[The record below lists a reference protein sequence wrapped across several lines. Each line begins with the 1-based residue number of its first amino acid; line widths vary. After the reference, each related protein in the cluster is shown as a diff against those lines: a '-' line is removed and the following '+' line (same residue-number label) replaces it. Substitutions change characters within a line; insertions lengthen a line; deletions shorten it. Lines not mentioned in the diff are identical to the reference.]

1 MALRAGTRLAA
12 TDDNHRRLER
22 KTHAAVPARPIAF
35 RLILYFLCSELNIS
49 NPEVIMADASFS
61 LSATERQLAY
71 ARTLALR
78 NQVVLPWA
86 IQQIADQAR

>member
-1 MALRAGTRLAA
+1 
-12 TDDNHRRLER
+12 
-22 KTHAAVPARPIAF
+22 
-35 RLILYFLCSELNIS
+35 
-49 NPEVIMADASFS
+49 MADASFS